1 MWLPFNSAGLATSAN
16 HTSHVGTRLDGLP
29 RCRCVSPCI
38 AVHKVSTAA
47 VCLHQ
52 VAHPAWSTSQVVA
65 VAQIEAPPK
74 PQQAQTAEFSFSQY
88 MGQQAERVN
97 LALDAAVPLVHPVAV
112 TEAMR

>member
-1 MWLPFNSAGLATSAN
+1 MWLPPNSAGLATSAN
-16 HTSHVGTRLDGLP
+16 HTSHAGTRLDGTPCCRYVSACIEVLQSACTKWLTLP
-29 RCRCVSPCI
+29 DS
-38 AVHKVSTAA
+38 
-47 VCLHQ
+47 L
-52 VAHPAWSTSQVVA
+52 QVVA

>member
-1 MWLPFNSAGLATSAN
+1 MSLLALQFIKSALLQSACTKWLT
-16 HTSHVGTRLDGLP
+16 LP
-29 RCRCVSPCI
+29 GP
-38 AVHKVSTAA
+38 
-47 VCLHQ
+47 
-52 VAHPAWSTSQVVA
+52 SQVVA

>member
-1 MWLPFNSAGLATSAN
+1 MWLPSHSAGLATSAN
-16 HTSHVGTRLDGLP
+16 HTSHAGTLLDGLP
-29 RCRCVSPCI
+29 RCRYVSACI
-38 AVHKVSTAA
+38 KAHEVSTM
-47 VCLHQ
+47 LQ
-52 VAHPAWSTSQVVA
+52 PACTKWLTVPDPLQVVA